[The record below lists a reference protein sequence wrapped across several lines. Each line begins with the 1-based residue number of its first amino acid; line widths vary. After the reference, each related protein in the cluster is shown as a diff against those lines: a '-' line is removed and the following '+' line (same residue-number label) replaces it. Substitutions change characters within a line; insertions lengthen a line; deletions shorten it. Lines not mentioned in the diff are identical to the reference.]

1 MADGDLFGSPAGSS
15 LEGPEPGCAYFF
27 ALRPK
32 GRVSEQIGHLR
43 EAAIQTLGVPQPG
56 RVSDERLHLSL
67 CAPRRTPR
75 LRAPFETS
83 LVRAGDEVLASA
95 FHLRLKGLSRFHGSF
110 DKACVVLRVDEEVA
124 HRAQAL
130 NRALA
135 KALFNHGFN
144 WDGSAFAPHVTL
156 FYTDDVELTA
166 EDGVAIDWHVDEF
179 VLIRSW
185 VGLRRHDTL
194 ASWPLRV
201 SDRP

>member
-1 MADGDLFGSPAGSS
+1 MADGDLFGSPAESS

-32 GRVSEQIGHLR
+32 GLVNEQIGHLR
-43 EAAIQTLGVPQPG
+43 EWAIQALSVHQPG

-83 LVRAGDEVLASA
+83 LVRAGDEVVASS
-95 FHLRLKGLSRFHGSF
+95 FNLRLRGLSRFHGSF
-110 DKACVVLRVDEEVA
+110 DTACVVLRVDEDTE

-144 WDGSAFAPHVTL
+144 WDGGAFAPHVTL
-156 FYTDDVELTA
+156 FYADDVELTIEEGA
-166 EDGVAIDWHVDEF
+166 AFDWHVDEF

-194 ASWPLRV
+194 ASWRLRV

>member
-1 MADGDLFGSPAGSS
+1 MADGDLFGNPEETV

-32 GRVSEQIGHLR
+32 GWANEQIGRQR
-43 EAAIQTLGVPQPG
+43 ESLIQTLGVQQPG

-75 LRAPFETS
+75 LRASFVTS
-83 LVRAGDEVLASA
+83 LKRAGDDVVASA
-95 FHLRLKGLSRFHGSF
+95 FDLRLQGYSRFHGSF
-110 DKACVVLRVDEEVA
+110 DSACVVLRADEDTG
-124 HRAQAL
+124 HRVQAL

-135 KALFNHGFN
+135 EALFKHGFN

-156 FYTDDVELTA
+156 FYTDDVDPSIEGG
-166 EDGVAIDWHVDEF
+166 EPIDWHVDEF
-179 VLIRSW
+179 VLIQSW

-201 SDRP
+201 LSRP